1 MNNNS
6 NINLGKSLN
15 KNKKKLQWLA
25 GLIDGDG
32 CFNISNKGYAC
43 LEITVSLV
51 DENVVQQ
58 IKQLFGGSIKPRGAY
73 KALRYRLHNKPGL
86 EKLLHAVNGHLRNSI
101 RQQQFKR
108 VLDIYNIQYI
118 EPGDFSWATGYASG
132 LLDSDGSIILSV
144 KQHASSPNQIGC
156 LGQISRLQHA
166 LKMQL
171 SIKITQKYKQNVAFL
186 IHSDGNR
193 EPFGYIVFDKS
204 QNGYYSWTI
213 SSKKDITML
222 LDYVS
227 KHPCY
232 SKKAHRLRLIK
243 QYYKLYEQQAYL
255 AEPGSYLKRC
265 WNKFA
270 NDWYKYDI

>member
-1 MNNNS
+1 M
-6 NINLGKSLN
+6 
-15 KNKKKLQWLA
+15 
-25 GLIDGDG
+25 
-32 CFNISNKGYAC
+32 
-43 LEITVSLV
+43 
-51 DENVVQQ
+51 
-58 IKQLFGGSIKPRGAY
+58 
-73 KALRYRLHNKPGL
+73 RYRLHNKPGL

-118 EPGDFSWATGYASG
+118 EPGDFSWATGYVSG

-144 KQHASSPNQIGC
+144 KQHASIPNQIGC
-156 LGQISRLQHA
+156 LGKISCLQHA

-171 SIKITQKYKQNVAFL
+171 SIKITHKYKQNVAFL
-186 IHSDGNR
+186 IHSYDNKK
-193 EPFGYIVFDKS
+193 PFGYIVFDKS

-213 SSKKDITML
+213 SSKKGITML

-243 QYYKLYEQQAYL
+243 QYYKLYEHEAYFIWRNR
-255 AEPGSYLKRC
+255 GV
-265 WNKFA
+265 
-270 NDWYKYDI
+270 I